1 MKKLFVLVMAFFLMV
16 SCAPKKEEKAVEGG
30 YLMRIGDKVITK
42 EDIMAIPERERHRYV
57 GDGGIDRFIAEQIL
71 YQEALRKGID
81 KDPEYLKTVE
91 YLKKKA
97 KIETLLDREI
107 AEKIEVTD
115 KEVIDYYNKNKEEFK
130 VKETGEI
137 IPLDRVKEHL
147 RQMLLIKKQRAA
159 YDKYMEDLRKRY
171 NVEINDEAMKRAV
184 EMLSAPM
191 Q

>member
-1 MKKLFVLVMAFFLMV
+1 MRKLFVLVMAFFLMV
-16 SCAPKKEEKAVEGG
+16 SCAPKKEEKAGE
-30 YLMRIGDKVITK
+30 YLMKIGDKVITK
-42 EDIMAIPERERHRYV
+42 EDIMAIPDRERHRYV
-57 GDGGIDRFIAEQIL
+57 GTGGIDRFVAEQIL

-81 KDPEYLKTVE
+81 KDPEYLKTME
-91 YLKKKA
+91 YLRKKA

-115 KEVIDYYNKNKEEFK
+115 KEVIDHYNKNKEEFK

-147 RQMLLIKKQRAA
+147 RQMLLMKKQRAA

-171 NVEINDEAMKRAV
+171 NVKINDEAMKRAV

>member
-1 MKKLFVLVMAFFLMV
+1 MSKKLFVLVMAFFLIA
-16 SCAPKKEEKAVEGG
+16 SCAPKKEEKAGH
-30 YLMRIGDKVITK
+30 LMKIGDKAIT
-42 EDIMAIPERERHRYV
+42 EDHIMAIPDRERHRYV
-57 GDGGIDRFIAEQIL
+57 GTGGIDRFIAEQIL

-81 KDPEYLKTVE
+81 KDPEFLKTLE
-91 YLKKKA
+91 YFRKKA
-97 KIETLLDREI
+97 MIETLLDREI
-107 AEKIEVTD
+107 AEKVEVTD

-137 IPLDRVKEHL
+137 VPLDRVKEHL
-147 RQMLLIKKQRAA
+147 RQMLLMKKHRAA

-184 EMLSAPM
+184 EMLSAPV